1 MSASLVWHD
10 TTYMLGDLSAH
21 AAHYAKDSFAPWPLP
36 KHQGCDQLVC
46 WCMHRPTDGS
56 MQPHT
61 SSSAGLARV
70 EVLSDRQAQSLQT
83 LQRQLTKVQLKT
95 RLMGHDVRPTL
106 RKVRKPAVS
115 SAVSG

>member
-1 MSASLVWHD
+1 M
-10 TTYMLGDLSAH
+10 
-21 AAHYAKDSFAPWPLP
+21 
-36 KHQGCDQLVC
+36 
-46 WCMHRPTDGS
+46 DGGT
-56 MQPHT
+56 QPHT

-106 RKVRKPAVS
+106 RKVRKPAVIH
-115 SAVSG
+115 AVNG